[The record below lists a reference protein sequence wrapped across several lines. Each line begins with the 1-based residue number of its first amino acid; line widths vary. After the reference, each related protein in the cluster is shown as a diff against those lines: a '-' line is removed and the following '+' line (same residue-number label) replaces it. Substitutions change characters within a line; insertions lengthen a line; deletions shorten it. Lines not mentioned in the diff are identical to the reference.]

1 MVWNSIYRIVVTF
14 YVTILT
20 IYKTR
25 MVMQRGHAGAT
36 LTSLQSRALTML
48 PKHNNLNT
56 YVVLSSYAYWLA
68 FCVLTCLLFYVFGFV
83 YIATS
88 AE

>member
-1 MVWNSIYRIVVTF
+1 MYRIVVTI

-25 MVMQRGHAGAT
+25 MVMQRGTAGTT

-48 PKHNNLNT
+48 PKYNNLNKT
-56 YVVLSSYAYWLA
+56 FVLRKFPSSPPPARR
-68 FCVLTCLLFYVFGFV
+68 
-83 YIATS
+83 
-88 AE
+88 